1 MMEFFSAGKPEKVYL
16 SSEQQATWALQM
28 VLFQV
33 EILEAFNGY
42 LFHSPQY
49 IQRNK
54 LFPLPA
60 CVMRVGPGLPVIAM
74 Y

>member
-16 SSEQQATWALQM
+16 SSKQQAIWALQI

-49 IQRNK
+49 VQRNK

-60 CVMRVGPGLPVIAM
+60 CMMRVGPGLPVIAM